1 MKSFFRIHNEF
12 HELFIKASGNEK
24 LLELIQQL
32 LKKFIRLRVASLSLP
47 GRMEISV
54 QEHDK
59 IIEAFKNHD
68 GVTADQLVQKN
79 AAYGGQVLIKSMA
92 DD

>member
-1 MKSFFRIHNEF
+1 
-12 HELFIKASGNEK
+12 
-24 LLELIQQL
+24 
-32 LKKFIRLRVASLSLP
+32 
-47 GRMEISV
+47 MEISV

-68 GVTADQLVQKN
+68 GDTADQLVQKN
-79 AAYGGQVLIKSMA
+79 AAYGGQVLINSMA